1 MEQLFFVEQGRVEW
15 RDIPSPRLADNKDAL
30 VRPVAVATCD
40 LDTAL
45 VHGAAPFPGPFPLG
59 HEGVGEVVEIGSEVS
74 AVSVGQRVVV
84 PFQVSCGSCARC
96 GRGLTGSCEN
106 VPFGAMYG
114 LEPFGGPWGGFLC
127 DLIRVPW
134 ADHMLVP
141 LPESIDPL
149 AVASLSDNIPDAW
162 RAVAP
167 FTSDP
172 GTTSVLV
179 IGGWGPS
186 IPFYTVALA
195 KALGIPLV
203 DYLPFGEQSGDAGRP
218 GGSTARAEKAARLG
232 ANIINSPDD
241 VIARRYTITVCTA
254 NDPGALKIA
263 LRATEPDGTCA
274 VNTIFFRDDLPLP
287 MFSMYTHGVRLVTG
301 RVNARSVMPMV
312 LDLITAGNFRPATIT
327 DAIVAWPDAADA
339 LMAQPQ
345 KLVIRR

>member
-1 MEQLFFVEQGRVEW
+1 MEQLFFVQQGRVEW

-45 VHGAAPFPGPFPLG
+45 VHGAAPFPGPFPIG

-96 GRGLTGSCEN
+96 SRGLTGSCEN

-134 ADHMLVP
+134 ADHMLIP

-195 KALGIPLV
+195 KALGIPQV
-203 DYLPFGEQSGDAGRP
+203 DYLSVTPPAPRMRPMISLWISVVPPKPCVHGAYLQRVRQWYFYGMRTAIDSAGRVVIP
-218 GGSTARAEKAARLG
+218 KA
-232 ANIINSPDD
+232 
-241 VIARRYTITVCTA
+241 
-254 NDPGALKIA
+254 
-263 LRATEPDGTCA
+263 
-274 VNTIFFRDDLPLP
+274 FRDALGLTAGQPLEITEQDGRLEIVPTATP
-287 MFSMYTHGVRLVTG
+287 MRLVDEG
-301 RVNARSVMPMV
+301 DRVAAV
-312 LDLITAGNFRPATIT
+312 
-327 DAIVAWPDAADA
+327 ADA
-339 LMAQPQ
+339 DMPVLTAEVVRDT
-345 KLVIRR
+345 LERIRR